1 MKSIAL
7 RLAPYVVIVLLAI
20 EVVLL
25 MQQNRELKSA
35 VRAMSSETVDPLR
48 PGDSIQTVGFQ
59 TMDGRRGELSYTDPG
74 KKYLLFVLST
84 SCPHC
89 ERNLE
94 LWSELVAF
102 DSNRR
107 CNILGLCVD
116 ELQATL
122 DYSAEKHLPF
132 SLVSVAVD
140 TGFHRKYRVSG
151 VPETILVDGNGR
163 VERTWLGELNSEQR
177 DEIKKLINPEQSTYN

>member
-35 VRAMSSETVDPLR
+35 VRAMASEAVEPLR
-48 PGDSIQTVGFQ
+48 PGDSVQTVGFQ
-59 TMDGRRGELSYTDPG
+59 TMDGKRGELSYTTQR

-89 ERNLE
+89 EKNLE
-94 LWSELVAF
+94 PWSNLVAF

-107 CNILGLCVD
+107 CNIVGLSVD
-116 ELQATL
+116 ELQSTI
-122 DYSAEKHLPF
+122 DYAGERHLPF
-132 SLVSVAVD
+132 SL
-140 TGFHRKYRVSG
+140 
-151 VPETILVDGNGR
+151 
-163 VERTWLGELNSEQR
+163 
-177 DEIKKLINPEQSTYN
+177 